1 MKPNYTR
8 AWTNMGIGFANQGRY
23 EASVAYYLRAL
34 ELNPNADNA
43 WGYLR
48 ISLGC
53 TGRID
58 LMPLV
63 DEKNVRALAR
73 EFPVGGTV

>member
-1 MKPNYTR
+1 M
-8 AWTNMGIGFANQGRY
+8 
-23 EASVAYYLRAL
+23 AYYLRAL

-63 DEKNVRALAR
+63 DEKNVSVSR
-73 EFPVGGTV
+73 EFPERRYCVVAS

>member
-1 MKPNYTR
+1 
-8 AWTNMGIGFANQGRY
+8 MGIGFANQGRY

-34 ELNPNADNA
+34 ELNPNAENA

-63 DEKNVRALAR
+63 DEERPSFGERISGRYGMKKCSMN
-73 EFPVGGTV
+73 